1 MPKAANTTNT
11 KKDTRLSQYFLERMK
26 LVSFGAFSN
35 KMVGPFT
42 PGLNVVFGK
51 NEAGKTTL
59 NAFLSGV
66 LFGWEDARGRG
77 QKNTYKPADA
87 ERAGSLFFS
96 SVSDDDEIELSR
108 NKNVEGLQGPNDLV
122 EDIDKETFST
132 MFALTSDELRSLR
145 KTTDVTA
152 KLLTAGSGT
161 NTSPAETLAR
171 LQKDIQSYTSK
182 ATQIEHSLV
191 NIEAELDALREQ
203 VSRATDEANQFKLQ
217 DKEFHEITPQR
228 EQLLDQMDKLNEEI
242 QSLTAGKVTL
252 ERIEGQLEQAIEKKR
267 ELAEEQQLIEGDLEV
282 RAKGDVVSHQNLGA
296 LEEAALRD
304 QIDKHNDERSKYE
317 IRISTA
323 QDNYLTSKAAY
334 DALIEAENL
343 QGRATRMKR
352 QRRIQ
357 TTLAIVFPIIFMIA
371 GMPMFMRGRELDS
384 LSFTMLGLLLIICA
398 LIMAAG
404 ALFVLFRPTKTEEE
418 LEKRKEDA
426 QWVMLQDKKKVEA
439 CEADL
444 ILLDEAIR
452 VFLDEAGLGEA
463 NGSLRQARVILD
475 EVQEKRNKETLNEQ
489 RRQALFSQATALK
502 DSLNEIEEHRKETFE
517 KLKLD
522 PEASITTI
530 ENLIERK
537 SQQRMALME
546 TSENLNRRYGELRQE
561 LAQAKN
567 MRDLDKY
574 KLLYEEAITRQQ
586 ESAQNYARLIMARH
600 MLEAAIRAWESK
612 SQPEVYARASELFKM
627 MTAGKWTQVKINEEG
642 ELQVVDALKTTR
654 DPLLL
659 SLGTCQQLYLSLR
672 IALLMTAENVGKVL
686 PIMADDILVNFDEE
700 RRAGAAQALVELAE
714 KRQII
719 LFTCHKEVVSLMCE
733 AGSQVNL
740 VEL

>member
-1 MPKAANTTNT
+1 MGASGQATTT
-11 KKDTRLSQYFLERMK
+11 ETTRLSRYFLERMK
-26 LVSFGAFSN
+26 IINFGAFSN
-35 KMVGPFT
+35 KMVGPFA

-59 NAFLSGV
+59 NAFVSGM

-87 ERAGSLFFS
+87 ERAGSIFFAS
-96 SVSDDDEIELSR
+96 TADDDEIEFSR
-108 NKNVEGLQGPNDLV
+108 NKNVEGLQGPVDLI
-122 EDIDKETFST
+122 EDIDKGTFST
-132 MFALTSDELRSLR
+132 MFALTSDELRTLR

-171 LQKDIQSYTSK
+171 LQTEIQSYTSK
-182 ATQIEHSLV
+182 AAQVEHSLI
-191 NIEAELDALREQ
+191 NIEAELDALRTQ
-203 VSRATDEANQFKLQ
+203 VAQATEEANRFKQQ
-217 DKEFHEITPQR
+217 DKEFHEIGPQR
-228 EQLLDQMDKLNEEI
+228 EQLLDQLDKLNEEI
-242 QSLTAGKVTL
+242 QSLSAGKATL
-252 ERIEGQLEQAIEKKR
+252 ERIEGQLEDALTKKR
-267 ELAEEQQLIEGDLEV
+267 ALAEEQQLIDAELETRARGD
-282 RAKGDVVSHQNLGA
+282 KVSPRNLGV

-304 QIDKHNDERSKYE
+304 RIDTFSDERSKYE
-317 IRISTA
+317 IRITTA
-323 QDNYLTSKAAY
+323 QDKYLTSKAAY

-343 QGRATRMKR
+343 QGRATKIKR

-357 TTLAIVFPIIFMIA
+357 TALAIVFPIIFTLA
-371 GMPMFMRGRELDS
+371 GVPVFIRGREVDS
-384 LSFTMLGLLLIICA
+384 LSFTLLGLLLIICA
-398 LIMAAG
+398 VALAAG
-404 ALFVLFRPTKTEEE
+404 ALFVLFRPTKIEEE
-418 LEKRKEDA
+418 LDKRKEDA

-444 ILLDEAIR
+444 ALMDASIET
-452 VFLDEAGLGEA
+452 FLEDAGLGDA
-463 NGSLRQARVILD
+463 GASLRQARVLLD
-475 EVQEKRNKETLNEQ
+475 EVQEARNKETLHEQ
-489 RRQALFSQATALK
+489 RQQALYSQVTALE
-502 DSLNEIEEHRKETFE
+502 DSLKELQRHRTETFE
-517 KLKLD
+517 TLKLAPD
-522 PEASITTI
+522 ATPATI
-530 ENLIERK
+530 DNLIDRRT
-537 SQQRMALME
+537 QQRVALME
-546 TSENLNRRYGELRQE
+546 TSEMLSRRYGELGQE

-586 ESAQNYARLIMARH
+586 ESAQDYARLVLARD

-612 SQPEVYARASELFKM
+612 SQPEVYARASQLFKT
-627 MTAGKWTQVKINEEG
+627 MTAGTWTQVKITENG
-642 ELQVVDALKTTR
+642 ELRVVDALKTTR

-672 IALLMTAENVGKVL
+672 IALLMTAENVGKIL

-700 RRAGAAQALVELAE
+700 RRIGAARALVELAQ

-719 LFTCHKEVVSLMCE
+719 LFTCHKEVVSLMLE
-733 AGSQVNL
+733 EGSQVNL